1 MRSLIITVAG
11 KSIRFNKDTKHDVL
25 KCLYYEDVPQKT
37 LIYQQLSKV
46 APYVDEIIIVGGYK
60 FTELC
65 EFADKELK
73 PFKGKIKIAYNEHFD
88 DYGSGYSLI
97 KGIEQLSEST
107 SEAIF
112 IEGDLFFDQ
121 ESIAKLITS
130 KNNVITYT
138 NYPVR
143 SNKSVAFYI
152 DTLNHVNYIYDTKH
166 SDLFIPVPFKAVY
179 DSGQMWKFTD
189 AGKVKSIVP
198 QLTQK
203 QKEGTNLEVIQR
215 YFGILNETQYEMLNI
230 KQWYNCNTVEDYR
243 EAVKNL
249 EQR

>member
-11 KSIRFNKDTKHDVL
+11 KSTRFNKDTKNDVL
-25 KCLYYEDVPQKT
+25 KCLYYEDVPQKA

-60 FTELC
+60 FAELC

-73 PFKGKIKIAYNEHFD
+73 WFKAKIKFAYNEHFD

-97 KGIEQLSEST
+97 KGIAQLNEST
-107 SEAIF
+107 TDVIF

-121 ESIAKLITS
+121 ESIAKLITY

-152 DTLNHVNYIYDTKH
+152 DTQNHVNYIYDTEH
-166 SDLFIPVPFKAVY
+166 SDLFIPVPFKAIY
-179 DSGQMWKFTD
+179 DSGQMWKFMD
-189 AGKVKSIVP
+189 AQRVKSIV
-198 QLTQK
+198 QELTEEQK
-203 QKEGTNLEVIQR
+203 KGTNLEVIQK
-215 YFGILNETQYEMLNI
+215 YFGILNANQYGMLNI
-230 KQWYNCNTVEDYR
+230 RQWFNCNTVEDYR
-243 EAVKNL
+243 AAVKNL